1 VTRRRTDAGFSPG
14 TVRFLLVAGG
24 VLFLARLIVKSAA
37 HLAGGVSPG
46 MLPVTLCSWAVLWI
60 LAIGIFI
67 PGFLLAERGSR
78 RWGHRLAIYSAVVL
92 LGSAAAALITVPL
105 CDALGIEARFWV
117 APGSAVPRSFTAF
130 LDVLMRITLAAFLYS
145 SHRQGLASAQALQ
158 QLESA
163 RNELVGRLAE
173 SRLQTARSRVRPE
186 AFIGELQALRR
197 KYAEDEAGAEAM
209 LDAMIVRLRTASRG
223 AAA

>member
-1 VTRRRTDAGFSPG
+1 MTRTETGGSPG

-24 VLFLARLIVKSAA
+24 VLLLARLIVKSAA
-37 HLAGGVSPG
+37 HLAAGVPPG

-67 PGFLLAERGSR
+67 PGLLLAEGASR
-78 RWGHRLAIYSAVVL
+78 RWGHRRAIYPAVVL
-92 LGSAAAALITVPL
+92 LGSAAAALVTVSL

-117 APGSAVPRSFTAF
+117 KPGSAVPRSFTAF
-130 LDVLMRITLAAFLYS
+130 LDVLMRMSLAAFLYS

-158 QLESA
+158 QLETA
-163 RNELVGRLAE
+163 RNEMVGRLAE
-173 SRLQTARSRVRPE
+173 SRLQAARARVRPE

-197 KYAEDEAGAEAM
+197 MYAEDEAGAEAM
-209 LDAMIVRLRTASRG
+209 LEAMIVRLRTASRG
-223 AAA
+223 AVA